1 MAKYYTIK
9 LTKPQLQML
18 LRAMEN
24 LNQDIVEWQEGEVS
38 DKKELNLSERVYEI
52 LLKELRGEV

>member
-9 LTKPQLQML
+9 LTKAQLQML
-18 LRAMEN
+18 LQAMQN
-24 LNQDIVEWQEGEVS
+24 LNQDIVEWQKSGVS
-38 DKKELNLSERVYEI
+38 DKKELNLNERVYEI